1 MDKKILIF
9 EDTGAKNQF
18 IANCETTKDQANDLI
33 GYYETFQDLAVIKTS
48 AEFEQLVAD
57 PIGYYDETL
66 RTGLNLQTP
75 SNRTPDPE
83 TLARLY
89 AYERSN
95 YIAVISGLPVTQD
108 CGPCK
113 SSRIIKR
120 AGKPAITSTRWNAYR
135 NYLTFTPS
143 GFVLNDEAITEYC
156 QKFNYYATEPKQLE
170 VVELFNQL
178 VDALNRFDAM
188 SPLPQKDKE
197 ALTRMFKIGI
207 ERPPHDGR
215 FLIDQLSLRDEV
227 FKY

>member
-1 MDKKILIF
+1 MNKVLIY
-9 EDTGAKNQF
+9 EDSGQKQTFRLA
-18 IANCETTKDQANDLI
+18 CETTAAQANDLI
-33 GYYETFQDLAVIKTS
+33 GYYETFQDLAVINTS

-135 NYLTFTPS
+135 SYLTFTPS
-143 GFVLNDEAITEYC
+143 GFVLNEAEIEKHCERFKTFAENE
-156 QKFNYYATEPKQLE
+156 QQIA
-170 VVELFNQL
+170 VVDHYNAL
-178 VDALNRFDAM
+178 VTILNSHDAM
-188 SPLPQKDKE
+188 FPLGGPDKE
-197 ALTRMFKIGI
+197 LLTRIFGLHI
-207 ERPPHDGR
+207 EHPPYQGR
-215 FLIDQLSLRDEV
+215 FLINSEHLRNSIY
-227 FKY
+227 K

>member
-1 MDKKILIF
+1 MDKKILIY
-9 EDTGAKNQF
+9 EDSGQKQTFRLA
-18 IANCETTKDQANDLI
+18 CETTKDQANDLI
-33 GYYETFQDLAVIKTS
+33 ALFQSFQDLKEIETFD
-48 AEFEQLVAD
+48 EFYALVTD
-57 PIGYYDETL
+57 PILFYDETL
-66 RTGLNLQTP
+66 RTGLSLQTP
-75 SNRTPDPE
+75 GNRTPDPE
-83 TLARLY
+83 TLAKLFSYDRP
-89 AYERSN
+89 N
-95 YIAVISGLPVTQD
+95 YKKSIQGMPITETCEGCRTQ
-108 CGPCK
+108 K
-113 SSRIIKR
+113 IIRKTR
-120 AGKPAITSTRWNAYR
+120 AAITSARWEAYKD
-135 NYLTFTPS
+135 YLTFTPD
-143 GFVLNDEAITEYC
+143 GFILNDEAIELYC

>member
-1 MDKKILIF
+1 MDKKILIY
-9 EDTGAKNQF
+9 EDSGQKQTFRLA
-18 IANCETTKDQANDLI
+18 CETTAAQANDLI
-33 GYYETFQDLAVIKTS
+33 GYFEEFQDLRRITTL
-48 AEFEQLVAD
+48 AEFERLVSD
-57 PIGYYDETL
+57 PLEYFDETL
-66 RTGLNLQTP
+66 RDNVEMRMTGG
-75 SNRTPDPE
+75 REPE
-83 TLARLY
+83 PATLATLFGYNRIDY
-89 AYERSN
+89 VKS
-95 YIAVISGLPVTQD
+95 IQGMPITSG
-108 CGPCK
+108 CK
-113 SSRIIKR
+113 SCKGETIVRKTR
-120 AGKPAITSTRWNAYR
+120 PALTDARWTAYKSF
-135 NYLTFTPS
+135 LTFTPS

>member
-9 EDTGAKNQF
+9 EDNGAKNQF

-33 GYYETFQDLAVIKTS
+33 TLFESFQDLSSVTTAEMFERLVSDPVGYFDAV
-48 AEFEQLVAD
+48 
-57 PIGYYDETL
+57 L
-66 RTGLNLQTP
+66 RSNVDMKMTGG
-75 SNRTPDPE
+75 REPE
-83 TLARLY
+83 PATLATLFGYNRIDY
-89 AYERSN
+89 VKS
-95 YIAVISGLPVTQD
+95 IQGMPITSG
-108 CGPCK
+108 CK
-113 SSRIIKR
+113 SCKGETIVRKTR
-120 AGKPAITSTRWNAYR
+120 PALTDARWTAYKSF
-135 NYLTFTPS
+135 LTFTPS

>member
-1 MDKKILIF
+1 MNKVLIY
-9 EDTGAKNQF
+9 EDSGQKQTFRLA
-18 IANCETTKDQANDLI
+18 CETTAAQANDLI

-120 AGKPAITSTRWNAYR
+120 AGKPAITSARWEAYR
-135 NYLTFTPS
+135 DYLTFTPD
-143 GFVLNDEAITEYC
+143 GFILNDEAIELYC

-170 VVELFNQL
+170 VVDHYNAL
-178 VDALNRFDAM
+178 VSILNSHDAM
-188 SPLPQKDKE
+188 FPLAPTDKE
-197 ALTRMFKIGI
+197 LLTRIFGLHI
-207 ERPPHDGR
+207 EHPPYQGR
-215 FLIDQLSLRDEV
+215 FLINSEHLRNSIY
-227 FKY
+227 K